1 MSTIIIIF
9 LIAVI
14 VLAIIGMGWANFL
27 ASVFN
32 GIEKVKNSPLVKN
45 FTETSKT
52 EVNKI
57 VNSNG

>member
-1 MSTIIIIF
+1 MSTLIIIF

-14 VLAIIGMGWANFL
+14 ILAIIGMGWSNFL

-45 FTETSKT
+45 ITETSKT